1 MIPIGNLDFGHL
13 IDTLTYLASPTPKS
27 CRFCSCSILTAL
39 GLCSC
44 CPTGPPLGLLGFH
57 PQRLPGAPT
66 PISRGTYPPFLGV
79 PTPISRGTY
88 SYFQGY
94 LLLFQ
99 GAPTPIFRGTYPCYC
114 CDCDDRVSVRFV
126 TKCTRAALVS
136 DSTWFK
142 DRVIAIMQELSQ
154 NI

>member
-13 IDTLTYLASPTPKS
+13 IDTLTYLASQTPKS

-44 CPTGPPLGLLGFH
+44 CPTGPPLGLLEFH

-66 PISRGTYPPFLGV
+66 PISRGTYPYFQGYLLLFLGV

-88 SYFQGY
+88 PYFQGY
-94 LLLFQ
+94 LPLLK
-99 GAPTPIFRGTYPCYC
+99 
-114 CDCDDRVSVRFV
+114 CDCDDKVVVRFV
-126 TKCTRAALVS
+126 TKCTRADLIL

-142 DRVIAIMQELSQ
+142 GQGQLILQL
-154 NI
+154 